1 MDGRTDGWM
10 AVVSSVSQ
18 SLLRPSSS
26 SSSPSL
32 PDRTKAPNNTG
43 GRPRPRPRPLDSS
56 KKFQNWPP
64 PVVSTKLACPLT
76 LCLIIG
82 LYNTR
87 LCEGIRSELPLRK
100 SKWYILDGRCK
111 LTAAT
116 RTPAAAPSAS
126 CAVVWR
132 RIITAAVAMIAR
144 AKKEMTSSSRK
155 KLRQMDVSFVRSQNN
170 LVSV

>member
-43 GRPRPRPRPLDSS
+43 GRPRPRPLDSS

-100 SKWYILDGRCK
+100 SKWYLMDNVNSLQQRGRR
-111 LTAAT
+111 L
-116 RTPAAAPSAS
+116 PSAS
-126 CAVVWR
+126 CPVVWR
-132 RIITAAVAMIAR
+132 RIITAAVGMIAR
-144 AKKEMTSSSRK
+144 AKKEMTSSRK
-155 KLRQMDVSFVRSQNN
+155 KLRQMDVSFVRSQNY